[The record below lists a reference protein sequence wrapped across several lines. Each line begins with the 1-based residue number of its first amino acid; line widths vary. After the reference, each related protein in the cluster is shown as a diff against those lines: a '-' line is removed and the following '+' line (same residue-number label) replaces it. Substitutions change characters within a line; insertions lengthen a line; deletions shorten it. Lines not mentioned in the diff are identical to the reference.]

1 MHMCFFPRT
10 VHAYRCEK
18 IKIKTKTKNKSFVWM
33 AEMTN
38 RNVGTA
44 SKEEKQLA
52 VKLEKKLN

>member
-1 MHMCFFPRT
+1 
-10 VHAYRCEK
+10 VHAYRCEKTK
-18 IKIKTKTKNKSFVWM
+18 IKIKTKTKNKSLVWM

-52 VKLEKKLN
+52 VKLEKKLHYFFT

>member
-1 MHMCFFPRT
+1 
-10 VHAYRCEK
+10 VHAYRCKK
-18 IKIKTKTKNKSFVWM
+18 IKIKTKTKNKSFVRM